1 VPVVTASRDSGVDRE
16 KLIMEIAD
24 GWKPSGYNDDL
35 RYALIANLNAY
46 SDELLERLASGELG
60 GPFPTVWVRSS
71 VMNASPENEINEQ
84 LEFYPLLGETTRYI
98 AQNML
103 QSLHGYPGYL
113 DGEDL
118 TQEGDAV
125 KGKCRA
131 MLLVTEAL
139 NSTAMDA
146 FKDEKPIFV
155 IKDERLVELVI
166 NNSDKAELIVNF
178 IQDRARSNVESLD
191 VDLLADVI
199 ASDAPSVSSGL
210 L

>member
-1 VPVVTASRDSGVDRE
+1 MG
-16 KLIMEIAD
+16 IAD

-35 RYALIANLNAY
+35 RYTLIANLNAY

-118 TQEGDAV
+118 SKAGDKVREG
-125 KGKCRA
+125 CRA
-131 MLLVTEAL
+131 ILLVTEAL
-139 NSTAMDA
+139 NSTSLDV
-146 FKDEKPIFV
+146 FKEDKPIFV

-166 NNSDKAELIVNF
+166 NNSVKAEMIVDF
-178 IQDRARSNVESLD
+178 IQDRARSGVESLD
-191 VDLLADVI
+191 VDLLADVLV
-199 ASDAPSVSSGL
+199 SDAPSVSSGL